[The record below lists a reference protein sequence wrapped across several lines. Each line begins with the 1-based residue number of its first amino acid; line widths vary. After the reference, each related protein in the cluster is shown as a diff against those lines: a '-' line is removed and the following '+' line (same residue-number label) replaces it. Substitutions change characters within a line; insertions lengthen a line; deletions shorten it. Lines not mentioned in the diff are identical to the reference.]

1 MKPLSSS
8 VWARPLCGL
17 ALFGTL
23 ILPTS
28 QSHAAPAISV
38 GTQVGTVAGKLMLR
52 FKAGT
57 PAQEKSRVLAQV
69 GGVLKHT
76 YSTGWALVQVP
87 QSSTEIAL
95 TKLKSFPQ
103 VDGAEHDRKWKAE
116 SPLPG
121 AEASTQLRSTAVA
134 PPPTPNIPNDP
145 LYAQQWA
152 LHRVNAPEA
161 WKTTTGSKDVVVA
174 VMDDGINL
182 KHVDLIPNTFTNTS
196 ELNGKAGVDDD
207 HNGFVDDVHGWNS
220 VSSSGNVQD
229 TIVNVNNRGHGSHVS
244 GIIGAA
250 GNNGKLI
257 TGINWQIT
265 IVPVAVVD
273 ADGSYTSDSIAGG
286 VDYILALRK
295 QGVNVRVIN
304 LSIGGVDAAIE
315 RSNFDSFKALNNA
328 GILLV
333 CSAGND
339 AANKDKTPDLP
350 AGLPLPNIITVGASN
365 YADERWE
372 FSNFG
377 LKSVDIFAP
386 GESILS
392 TLDNSPTALVIYRGT
407 SFSAPMVTGAAALLW
422 ASQPSLT
429 AAQVTERILASA
441 KRVEALRPFVQD
453 GRRLDVGA
461 LLDNAVHT
469 VVGVTAT
476 SDGKTRTPIG
486 GVSIYLDDHSGT
498 PDAITNAKGIYKICS
513 VAGGSHT
520 VRAELNGEPFGQIA
534 KLNLPT
540 SKAANPGTYYANFT
554 TLTQSKRYAIYGHA
568 VQTLLGGDTK
578 PKSDVDVY
586 LNDGPVPFARTDSAG
601 DFKISNLPAGTYA
614 VRMMDSLNGEKAT
627 TLRVVTLPIT
637 QPKAPGTILRYSPDG
652 YVPSTFAFTD
662 RVSPYT
668 QSTNIKKESVYTP
681 QTAPTFFGG
690 FVRDDSAVDS
700 MQIVLYRY
708 LPDFSIAEMYDAA
721 NKKWVDYFTN
731 DTVSAGSVA
740 GHNQALV
747 PFHLP
752 LPTLEPKYHYE
763 IDAFSND
770 IVGNQGID
778 TFLFQVQNSSSPS
791 ANSALS
797 PSSAGS
803 G

>member
-1 MKPLSSS
+1 MKPFSSS
-8 VWARPLCGL
+8 VWGRPLYGLSLLGTL
-17 ALFGTL
+17 ALSS
-23 ILPTS
+23 S
-28 QSHAAPAISV
+28 QVHADTASPIKAP
-38 GTQVGTVAGKLMLR
+38 VGTVAGKLMLR
-52 FKAGT
+52 FKPGT
-57 PAQEKSRVLAQV
+57 SAQEKSRVLSQV

-76 YSTGWALVQVP
+76 YSTEWALVQVP
-87 QSSTEIAL
+87 QSSTESAL
-95 TKLKSFPQ
+95 GKLKTLPQ
-103 VDGAEHDRKWKAE
+103 VAGAEHDYKWKAE
-116 SPLPG
+116 SSLPS
-121 AEASTQLRSTAVA
+121 EDASLQTRSIAAA
-134 PPPTPNIPNDP
+134 PPPAPNIPNDP
-145 LYAQQWA
+145 LYSQQWA
-152 LHRVNAPEA
+152 LQRINAPQA

-182 KHVDLIPNTFTNTS
+182 KHVDLIPNTFTNTA
-196 ELNGKAGVDDD
+196 ELNGKPGVDDD
-207 HNGFVDDVHGWNS
+207 NNGFVDDVHGWNS
-220 VSSSGNVQD
+220 VSSNGNVQD
-229 TIVNVNNRGHGSHVS
+229 TLVTGNSEGHGSHVS

-257 TGINWQIT
+257 TGINWQVT
-265 IVPVAVVD
+265 IVPVAVTD
-273 ADGSYTSDSIAGG
+273 ADDSITSDSIAGG

-295 QGVNVRVIN
+295 QGVNVRAVN
-304 LSIGGVDAAIE
+304 CSFGDVDAAFE
-315 RSNFDSFKALNNA
+315 RSYFDSFKALSDA
-328 GILLV
+328 GVLIV
-333 CSAGND
+333 CAAGNEQANAD
-339 AANKDKTPDLP
+339 ATPILP
-350 AGLPLPNIITVGASN
+350 AGLPLPNIISVGASN

-372 FSNFG
+372 SSNFG
-377 LKSVDIFAP
+377 VKSVDIFAP

-407 SFSAPMVTGAAALLW
+407 SMSAPMVTGAAALLW

-429 AAQVTERILASA
+429 AAQVTERLLASA

-486 GVSIYLDDHSGT
+486 GVSIYLDDHTGT
-498 PDAITNAKGIYKICS
+498 PDAITNAKGIYKISS
-513 VAGGSHT
+513 VVGGAHT
-520 VRAELNGEPFGQIA
+520 VRAELNAMPFGQSA

-568 VQTLLGGDTK
+568 DQTLLGGGTK
-578 PKSDVDVY
+578 PKGDVDVY

-601 DFKISNLPAGTYA
+601 NFKISNLSAGTYA
-614 VRMMDSLNGEKAT
+614 VRMVDSLNGEKAT

-637 QPKAPGTILRYSPDG
+637 QPRQPGTILRYSPDG

-662 RVSPYT
+662 RVAPYT
-668 QSTNIKKESVYTP
+668 QSTNIKKESIYTP

-690 FVRDDSAVDS
+690 FVRDDAAVDS
-700 MQIVLYRY
+700 MQFILYRY
-708 LPDFSIAEMYDAA
+708 LPDFSVAEMYDAA
-721 NKKWVDYFTN
+721 NKKWVDAYTS
-731 DTVSAGSVA
+731 DTVYAGSVA
-740 GHNQALV
+740 GHNQAIV

-763 IDAFSND
+763 IDTYADD
-770 IVGNQGID
+770 IVGNEGVD
-778 TFLFQVQNSSSPS
+778 TFLFQVQNSASPS
-791 ANSALS
+791 TKNSS
-797 PSSAGS
+797 NGSSAGS